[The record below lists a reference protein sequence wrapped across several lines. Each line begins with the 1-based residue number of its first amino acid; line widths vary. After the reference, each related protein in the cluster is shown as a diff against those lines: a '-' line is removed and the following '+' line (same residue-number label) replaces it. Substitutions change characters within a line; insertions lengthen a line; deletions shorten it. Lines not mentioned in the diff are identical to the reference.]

1 MLYTLIHDHYH
12 FLESHF
18 DDEQMWRILEEYGD
32 EHINNRVDVNNKPES
47 FSEIVKEPL
56 KFSFPVMAQQDNN
69 KPIPDIDLHSGRL
82 LLSQKA
88 YDALNPLIESDG
100 DFMPAVYQSEHYY
113 FFIPMRVAQI
123 NSSLTHKNEWD
134 EIISIGF
141 DEEETKD
148 WALFRTEYNGYMSL
162 YCQQSIVD
170 AIEQANLT
178 GLYITNDLANIFP
191 EDRSDVVML
200 NS

>member
-1 MLYTLIHDHYH
+1 MLYTLIHDSHHY
-12 FLESHF
+12 LESHF
-18 DDEQMWRILEEYGD
+18 DDDQMWRILEEYGD
-32 EHINNRVDVNNKPES
+32 EHINNRIDVNNKPRN
-47 FSEIVKEPL
+47 FSNIVKEPL
-56 KFSFPVMAQQDNN
+56 ILSFPLMDKEDKY

-82 LLSQKA
+82 LLNQKA
-88 YDALNPLIESDG
+88 YDTLRPLIESDG
-100 DFMPAVYQSEHYY
+100 DFMPAIYQGENYY

-123 NSSLTHKNEWD
+123 NSNLTHKNEWD

-170 AIEQANLT
+170 VIEQEKLT

-191 EDRSDVVML
+191 EDRADVAML
-200 NS
+200 NT